1 MQTTSQQQTSTM
13 KNARNRVE
21 NSCRNIPGARKANV
35 DIDTSHKNH
44 LSKRTK
50 HANLK
55 QNI

>member
-1 MQTTSQQQTSTM
+1 M

-21 NSCRNIPGARKANV
+21 NSCRNIPGARKANNV
-35 DIDTSHKNH
+35 DIDTSHKKH

-55 QNI
+55 QNIQAETRE